1 MAKKTY
7 IDKAT
12 IKRRMFMVLCILF
25 VLFFLL
31 AGRLTYLMVFQSEKY
46 KAIANEQWTSQVK
59 IDAKRGKILDR
70 NMHEL
75 ALSAN
80 VYRVDL
86 DMNSLRTTMS
96 NKKLS
101 QDQVA
106 EQLAKALDMDVKD
119 VNSVLNK
126 KLKSGLPIATATLAR
141 RIEKE
146 NADKVRALNLLG
158 VNISEDT
165 KRYYPN
171 GDFLSQVIGHTNY
184 DGVGLTGV
192 ELKYDSYLKGKAGEL
207 VSETD
212 QKSQYLPYTISKYT
226 KPENGKDVV
235 LTIDDMIQHFAE
247 KAAQEALTV
256 NKAKAVSII
265 VMNPNNGE
273 ILAMANTPGYD
284 LNNPWKDGASY
295 NELQASWRNRAVSDT
310 FEPGSIFK
318 VITAAAA
325 MSEKVVNENSTFN
338 CTGSL
343 KVGGRTI
350 KCWKTSGHGQQN
362 FVDILKNS
370 CNVGFMKVGAALG
383 KEKLNKY
390 ISAFGLGKKTGID
403 LPGEASGIVK
413 STSSITETDL
423 ATISFGQ
430 TDTVSCIQYL
440 TAFNAV
446 ANGGTLITPHVM
458 KEIIGY
464 DDDDNV
470 NYKLEY
476 SDYNKRKVLEPD
488 IAKTLRG
495 YLEQVVSKGGGAKA
509 FIEGY
514 HIAGKTGTAQKISGK
529 GTYAQGK
536 YIASFVG
543 MAPADNPQFTVM
555 ISIDEPDPSNYYA
568 GQIAAPV
575 AKQVFYD
582 IFNYKQIKSEASDED
597 TKNSLLKDVMIPEV
611 RGLTVEN
618 AKKKLRENH
627 LDYQIYGTGK
637 YITKIVPAPGM
648 MVKEGTKLLLYSDN
662 NANYNKVVVVPNFL
676 GMTKEKAQSVL
687 SNLGLKGEFSGNGMV
702 TEQSL
707 SEGEEVNKGTTIKLN
722 LEVIGD

>member
-7 IDKAT
+7 IDRAT

-31 AGRLTYLMVFQSEKY
+31 TVRLTYLMVFQSEKY
-46 KAIANEQWTSQVK
+46 KSIANEQWTSQVK

-70 NMHEL
+70 NGNEL

-86 DMNSLRTTMS
+86 DMNTLRTTMS
-96 NKKLS
+96 NKKLT

-106 EQLAKALDMDVKD
+106 EKLSKALDMDVKD
-119 VNSVLNK
+119 VNTVLNK
-126 KLKSGLPIATATLAR
+126 KLKSGLPLATAILAR

-171 GDFLSQVIGHTNY
+171 GNFLSQVIGHTNS

-235 LTIDDMIQHFAE
+235 LTIDEMIQHFAE
-247 KAAQEALTV
+247 KAALDAMKV

-265 VMNPNNGE
+265 VMDPNTGE

-295 NELQASWRNRAVSDT
+295 DELQASWRNRAVSDT

-318 VITAAAA
+318 VITASAAL
-325 MSEKVVNENSTFN
+325 SEKVVNEKSSFN

-350 KCWKTSGHGQQN
+350 RCWKTSGHGQQN
-362 FVDILKNS
+362 FIDILKNS
-370 CNVGFMKVGAALG
+370 CNVGFMKVGALLG
-383 KEKLNKY
+383 KERLNKY
-390 ISAFGLGKKTGID
+390 IYNFGLGKKTGVD

-413 STSSITETDL
+413 STKTITESDL

-458 KEIIGY
+458 KKIVGY
-464 DDDDNV
+464 DDNDNE
-470 NYKLEY
+470 NYKQEY
-476 SDYNKRKVLEPD
+476 SNYNKRKILDSEV
-488 IAKTLRG
+488 AKTLRG

-509 FIEGY
+509 FIDGY

-529 GTYAQGK
+529 GTYADGK

-543 MAPADNPQFTVM
+543 MAPADNPKVTVM

-575 AKQVFYD
+575 AKQIFYD
-582 IFNYKQIKSEASDED
+582 IFNYYSIKSDASPED
-597 TKNSLLKDVMIPEV
+597 TKNSLLKDIMIPEV
-611 RGLTVEN
+611 RGLLVEN
-618 AKKKLRENH
+618 AKKLLRENH
-627 LDYQIYGTGK
+627 LDFQIEGTGK

-648 MVKEGTKLLLYSDN
+648 YVKEGTKLLLYSDN
-662 NANYNKVVVVPNFL
+662 KDNYNKVVVVPNFV
-676 GMTKEKAQSVL
+676 GMTKEKAEDVL
-687 SNLGLKGEFSGNGMV
+687 KNLGLKGEFTGSGMV
-702 TEQSL
+702 TEQSIA
-707 SEGEEVNKGTTIKLN
+707 EGEEVNKGTAIKLN
-722 LEVIGD
+722 LEVLGD

>member
-7 IDKAT
+7 IDRAT

-31 AGRLTYLMVFQSEKY
+31 TVRLTYLMVFQSEKY
-46 KAIANEQWTSQVK
+46 KSIANEQWTSQVK

-70 NMHEL
+70 NGNEL

-86 DMNSLRTTMS
+86 DMNTLRTTMS
-96 NKKLS
+96 NKKLT

-106 EQLAKALDMDVKD
+106 EKLSTALDMDVKD
-119 VNSVLNK
+119 VNTVLNK
-126 KLKSGLPIATATLAR
+126 KLKSGLPLATAILAR

-171 GDFLSQVIGHTNY
+171 GNFLSQVIGHTNS

-235 LTIDDMIQHFAE
+235 LTIDEMIQHFAE
-247 KAAQEALTV
+247 KAALDAMKV

-265 VMNPNNGE
+265 VMDPNTGE

-295 NELQASWRNRAVSDT
+295 DELQASWRNRAVSDT

-318 VITAAAA
+318 VITASAAL
-325 MSEKVVNENSTFN
+325 SEKVVNEKSSFN

-350 KCWKTSGHGQQN
+350 RCWKTSGHGQQN
-362 FVDILKNS
+362 FIDILKNS
-370 CNVGFMKVGAALG
+370 CNVGFMKVGALLG
-383 KEKLNKY
+383 KERLNKY
-390 ISAFGLGKKTGID
+390 IYNFGLGKKTGVD

-413 STSSITETDL
+413 STKTITESDL

-458 KEIIGY
+458 KKIVGY
-464 DDDDNV
+464 DDNDNE
-470 NYKLEY
+470 NYKQEY
-476 SDYNKRKVLEPD
+476 SNYNKRKILDSEV
-488 IAKTLRG
+488 AKTLRG

-509 FIEGY
+509 FIDGY

-529 GTYAQGK
+529 GTYADGK

-543 MAPADNPQFTVM
+543 MAPADNPKVTVM

-575 AKQVFYD
+575 AKQIFYD
-582 IFNYKQIKSEASDED
+582 IFNYYSIKSDASPED
-597 TKNSLLKDVMIPEV
+597 TKNSLLKDIMIPEV
-611 RGLTVEN
+611 RGLLVEN
-618 AKKKLRENH
+618 AKKLLRENH
-627 LDYQIYGTGK
+627 LDFQIEGTGK

-648 MVKEGTKLLLYSDN
+648 YVKEGTKLLLYSDN
-662 NANYNKVVVVPNFL
+662 KDNYNKVVVVPNFV
-676 GMTKEKAQSVL
+676 GMTKEKAEDVL
-687 SNLGLKGEFSGNGMV
+687 KNLGLKGEFTGSGMV
-702 TEQSL
+702 TEQSIA
-707 SEGEEVNKGTTIKLN
+707 EGEEVNKGIAIKLN
-722 LEVIGD
+722 LEVLGD

>member
-7 IDKAT
+7 IDRAT

-31 AGRLTYLMVFQSEKY
+31 TVRLTYLMVFQSEKY
-46 KAIANEQWTSQVK
+46 KSIANEQWTSQVK

-70 NMHEL
+70 NGNEL

-86 DMNSLRTTMS
+86 DMNTLRTTMS
-96 NKKLS
+96 KKKLT

-106 EQLAKALDMDVKD
+106 EKLSKALDMDVKD
-119 VNSVLNK
+119 VNTVLNK
-126 KLKSGLPIATATLAR
+126 KLKSGLPLATAILAR

-171 GDFLSQVIGHTNY
+171 GNFLSQVIGHTNS

-235 LTIDDMIQHFAE
+235 LTIDEMIQHFAE
-247 KAAQEALTV
+247 KAALDAMKV

-265 VMNPNNGE
+265 VMDPNTGE

-295 NELQASWRNRAVSDT
+295 DELQASWRNRAVSDT

-318 VITAAAA
+318 VITASAAL
-325 MSEKVVNENSTFN
+325 SEKVVNEKSSFN

-350 KCWKTSGHGQQN
+350 RCWKTSGHGQQN
-362 FVDILKNS
+362 FIDILKNS
-370 CNVGFMKVGAALG
+370 CNVGFMKVGALLG
-383 KEKLNKY
+383 KERLNKY
-390 ISAFGLGKKTGID
+390 IYNFGLGKKTGVD

-413 STSSITETDL
+413 STKTITESDL

-458 KEIIGY
+458 KKIVGY
-464 DDDDNV
+464 DDNDNE

-476 SDYNKRKVLEPD
+476 SNYNKRKILDSE

-509 FIEGY
+509 YIDGY

-529 GTYAQGK
+529 GTYADGK

-543 MAPADNPQFTVM
+543 MAPADNPKVTVM

-575 AKQVFYD
+575 AKQIFYD
-582 IFNYKQIKSEASDED
+582 IFNYYSIKSDASPED
-597 TKNSLLKDVMIPEV
+597 TKNSLLKDIMIPEV
-611 RGLTVEN
+611 RGLLVEN
-618 AKKKLRENH
+618 AKKLLRENH
-627 LDYQIYGTGK
+627 LDFQIEGTGK

-648 MVKEGTKLLLYSDN
+648 YVKEGTKLLLYSDN
-662 NANYNKVVVVPNFL
+662 KDNYNKVVVVPNFV
-676 GMTKEKAQSVL
+676 GMTKEKAEDVL
-687 SNLGLKGEFSGNGMV
+687 KNLGLKGEFTGSGMV
-702 TEQSL
+702 TEQSIA
-707 SEGEEVNKGTTIKLN
+707 EGEEVNKGTAIKLN
-722 LEVIGD
+722 LEVLGD

>member
-7 IDKAT
+7 IDRAT

-31 AGRLTYLMVFQSEKY
+31 TVRLTYLMVFQSEKY
-46 KAIANEQWTSQVK
+46 KSIANEQWTSQVK

-70 NMHEL
+70 NGNEL

-86 DMNSLRTTMS
+86 DMNTLRTTMS
-96 NKKLS
+96 KKKLT

-106 EQLAKALDMDVKD
+106 EKLSKALDMDVKD
-119 VNSVLNK
+119 VNTVLNK
-126 KLKSGLPIATATLAR
+126 KLKSGLPLATAILAR

-171 GDFLSQVIGHTNY
+171 GNFLSQVIGHTNS

-235 LTIDDMIQHFAE
+235 LTIDEMIQHFAE
-247 KAAQEALTV
+247 KAALDAMKV

-265 VMNPNNGE
+265 VMDPNTGE

-295 NELQASWRNRAVSDT
+295 DELQASWRNRAVSDT

-318 VITAAAA
+318 VITASAAL
-325 MSEKVVNENSTFN
+325 SEKVVNEKSSFN

-350 KCWKTSGHGQQN
+350 RCWKTSGHGQQN
-362 FVDILKNS
+362 FIDILKNS
-370 CNVGFMKVGAALG
+370 CNVGFMKVGALLG
-383 KEKLNKY
+383 KERLNKY
-390 ISAFGLGKKTGID
+390 IYNFGLGKKTGVD

-413 STSSITETDL
+413 STKTITESDL

-458 KEIIGY
+458 KKIVGY
-464 DDDDNV
+464 DDNDNE
-470 NYKLEY
+470 NYKQEY
-476 SDYNKRKVLEPD
+476 SNYNKRKILDSEV
-488 IAKTLRG
+488 AKTLRG

-509 FIEGY
+509 FIDGY

-529 GTYAQGK
+529 GTYADGK

-543 MAPADNPQFTVM
+543 MAPADNPKVTVM

-575 AKQVFYD
+575 AKQIFYD
-582 IFNYKQIKSEASDED
+582 IFNYYSIKSDASPED
-597 TKNSLLKDVMIPEV
+597 TKNSLLKDIMIPEV
-611 RGLTVEN
+611 RGLLVEN
-618 AKKKLRENH
+618 AKKILRENH
-627 LDYQIYGTGK
+627 LDFQIEGTGK

-648 MVKEGTKLLLYSDN
+648 YVKEGTKLLLYSDN
-662 NANYNKVVVVPNFL
+662 KDNYNKVVVVPNFV
-676 GMTKEKAQSVL
+676 GMTKEKAEDVL
-687 SNLGLKGEFSGNGMV
+687 KNLGLKGEFTGSGMV
-702 TEQSL
+702 TEQSIA
-707 SEGEEVNKGTTIKLN
+707 EGEEVNKGTAIKLN
-722 LEVIGD
+722 LEVLGD

>member
-7 IDKAT
+7 IDRAT

-31 AGRLTYLMVFQSEKY
+31 TVRLTYLMVFQSEKY
-46 KAIANEQWTSQVK
+46 KSIANEQWTSQVK

-70 NMHEL
+70 NGNEL

-86 DMNSLRTTMS
+86 DMNTLRTTMS
-96 NKKLS
+96 KKKLT

-106 EQLAKALDMDVKD
+106 EKLSKALDMDVKD
-119 VNSVLNK
+119 VNTVLNK
-126 KLKSGLPIATATLAR
+126 KLKSGLPLATAILAR

-171 GDFLSQVIGHTNY
+171 GNFLSQVIGHTNS

-235 LTIDDMIQHFAE
+235 LTIDEMIQHFAE
-247 KAAQEALTV
+247 KAALDAMKV

-265 VMNPNNGE
+265 VMDPNTGE

-295 NELQASWRNRAVSDT
+295 DELQASWRNRAVSDT

-318 VITAAAA
+318 VITASAAL
-325 MSEKVVNENSTFN
+325 SEKVVNEKSSFN

-350 KCWKTSGHGQQN
+350 RCWKTSGHGQQN
-362 FVDILKNS
+362 FIDILKNS
-370 CNVGFMKVGAALG
+370 CNVGFMKVGALLG
-383 KEKLNKY
+383 KERLNKY
-390 ISAFGLGKKTGID
+390 IYNFGLGKKTGVD

-413 STSSITETDL
+413 STKTITESDL

-458 KEIIGY
+458 KKIVGY
-464 DDDDNV
+464 DDNDNE
-470 NYKLEY
+470 NYKQEY
-476 SDYNKRKVLEPD
+476 SNYNKRKILDSEV
-488 IAKTLRG
+488 AKTLRG

-509 FIEGY
+509 FIDGY

-529 GTYAQGK
+529 GTYADGK

-543 MAPADNPQFTVM
+543 MAPADNPKVTVM

-575 AKQVFYD
+575 AKQIFYD
-582 IFNYKQIKSEASDED
+582 IFNYYSIKSDASPED
-597 TKNSLLKDVMIPEV
+597 TKNSLLKDIMIPEV
-611 RGLTVEN
+611 RGLLVEN
-618 AKKKLRENH
+618 AKKLLRENH
-627 LDYQIYGTGK
+627 LDFQIEGTGK

-648 MVKEGTKLLLYSDN
+648 YVKEGTKLLLYSDN
-662 NANYNKVVVVPNFL
+662 KDNYNKVVVVPNFV
-676 GMTKEKAQSVL
+676 GMTKEKAEDVL
-687 SNLGLKGEFSGNGMV
+687 KNLGLKGEFTGSGMV
-702 TEQSL
+702 TEQSIA
-707 SEGEEVNKGTTIKLN
+707 EGEEVNKGIAIKLN
-722 LEVIGD
+722 LEVLGD

>member
-1 MAKKTY
+1 
-7 IDKAT
+7 
-12 IKRRMFMVLCILF
+12 
-25 VLFFLL
+25 
-31 AGRLTYLMVFQSEKY
+31 MVFQSERY
-46 KAIANEQWTSQVK
+46 KSIANEQWTSQVK

-70 NMHEL
+70 NGNEL

-86 DMNSLRTTMS
+86 DMNTLRTTMS
-96 NKKLS
+96 NKKLT

-106 EQLAKALDMDVKD
+106 EKLSKALDMDVKD
-119 VNSVLNK
+119 VNTVLNK
-126 KLKSGLPIATATLAR
+126 KLKSGLPLATAILAR

-171 GDFLSQVIGHTNY
+171 GNFLSQVIGHTNS
-184 DGVGLTGV
+184 DGIGLTGV

-207 VSETD
+207 ISETD

-247 KAAQEALTV
+247 KAALDAMKV

-265 VMNPNNGE
+265 VMDPNTGE

-295 NELQASWRNRAVSDT
+295 DELQATWRNRAVSDT

-318 VITAAAA
+318 VITASAA

-350 KCWKTSGHGQQN
+350 RCWKTSGHGQQS
-362 FVDILKNS
+362 FLDILKNS

-383 KEKLNKY
+383 RERLNKY
-390 ISAFGLGKKTGID
+390 IYSFGLGKKTGVD

-413 STSSITETDL
+413 STNSITESDL

-458 KEIIGY
+458 KKVVGY
-464 DDDDNV
+464 DDNDNE

-476 SDYNKRKVLEPD
+476 NNYNKRKVLDSEV
-488 IAKTLRG
+488 AKTLRG

-509 FIEGY
+509 FVDGY

-529 GTYAQGK
+529 GTYASGK

-543 MAPADNPQFTVM
+543 MAPADNPKVTVM

-575 AKQVFYD
+575 AKQIFYD
-582 IFNYKQIKSEASDED
+582 IFNYYSINSDASQQD
-597 TKNSLLKDVMIPEV
+597 TKNSLLKDIMIPEV
-611 RGLTVEN
+611 RGLLVEN
-618 AKKKLRENH
+618 AKKLLRENH
-627 LDYQIYGTGK
+627 LDFQIEGTGK

-648 MVKEGTKLLLYSDN
+648 YVKEGTKLLLYSDN
-662 NANYNKVVVVPNFL
+662 NDNYNKVVVVPNFV
-676 GMTKEKAQSVL
+676 GMTKEKAEGVL
-687 SNLGLKGEFSGNGMV
+687 SNLGLKGNFTGSGMV
-702 TEQSL
+702 TEQSI
-707 SEGEEVNKGTTIKLN
+707 SEGEEVNKGTAIKLN
-722 LEVIGD
+722 LEVLGD

>member
-7 IDKAT
+7 IDRAT
-12 IKRRMFMVLCILF
+12 IKRRMFIILCILF

-31 AGRLTYLMVFQSEKY
+31 AGRLCYVMIFQSEKY
-46 KAIANEQWTSQVK
+46 KSIANEQWTSQVK
-59 IDAKRGKILDR
+59 IDAKRGKILDT
-70 NMHEL
+70 NGNEL

-80 VYRVDL
+80 VYRIDL
-86 DMNSLRTTMS
+86 DMNTLRTTMS

-106 EQLAKALDMDVKD
+106 EKLSKALDMDVKD
-119 VNSVLNK
+119 VNTVLNK
-126 KLKSGLPIATATLAR
+126 KLKSGLPLATAILAR

-146 NADKVRALNLLG
+146 NADKARALNLLG

-171 GDFLSQVIGHTNY
+171 GNFLSQVIGHTNY

-207 VSETD
+207 ISETD

-247 KAAQEALTV
+247 KAALDAMKV
-256 NKAKAVSII
+256 NKAKAVTVI
-265 VMNPNNGE
+265 VMDPNNGE
-273 ILAMANTPGYD
+273 ILAMATTPGYD
-284 LNNPWKDGASY
+284 LNNPWKDGLSF
-295 NELQASWRNRAVSDT
+295 NELQAEWRNRAVSDT

-318 VITAAAA
+318 VITASAAL
-325 MSEKVVNENSTFN
+325 SEKVVNEKSTFN

-350 KCWKTSGHGQQN
+350 RCWKTSGHGQQN
-362 FVDILKNS
+362 FIDILKNS

-390 ISAFGLGKKTGID
+390 ISSFGLGKKTGVD

-413 STSSITETDL
+413 STNSITESDL

-464 DDDDNV
+464 DDSDNE
-470 NYKLEY
+470 NYKLAY
-476 SDYNKRKVLEPD
+476 SNYNKRKVLDPD

-495 YLEQVVSKGGGAKA
+495 YLEQVISKGGGAKA
-509 FIEGY
+509 FIDGY

-529 GTYAQGK
+529 GTYAPGK

-543 MAPADNPQFTVM
+543 MAPADNPMYTVM

-568 GQIAAPV
+568 GQIAAPI

-582 IFNYKQIKSEASDED
+582 IFNYKAIKSEASQEK
-597 TKNSLLKDVMIPEV
+597 TNISLLKDIMIPEI
-611 RGLTVEN
+611 RGLLVEN
-618 AKKKLRENH
+618 AKKILRENH
-627 LDYQIYGTGK
+627 LDFQIEGNGK

-648 MVKEGTKLLLYSDN
+648 YVKEGTKLLLYSDN
-662 NANYNKVVVVPNFL
+662 NANYNKVVVVPNFV
-676 GMTKEKAQSVL
+676 GMTKEKALDVL
-687 SNLGLKGEFSGNGMV
+687 KNLGLKGNLTGSGMV
-702 TEQSL
+702 TEQSIA
-707 SEGEEVNKGTTIKLN
+707 EGEEVEKGITIKLN
-722 LEVIGD
+722 LEVLGD

>member
-7 IDKAT
+7 IDRAT

-31 AGRLTYLMVFQSEKY
+31 TVRLTYLMVFQSEKY
-46 KAIANEQWTSQVK
+46 KSIANEQWTSQVK

-70 NMHEL
+70 NGNEL

-86 DMNSLRTTMS
+86 DMNTLRTTMS
-96 NKKLS
+96 KKKLT

-106 EQLAKALDMDVKD
+106 EKLSKALDMDVKN
-119 VNSVLNK
+119 VNTVLNK
-126 KLKSGLPIATATLAR
+126 KLKSGLPLATAILAR

-171 GDFLSQVIGHTNY
+171 GNFLSQVIGHTNS

-235 LTIDDMIQHFAE
+235 LTIDEMIQHFAE
-247 KAAQEALTV
+247 KAALDAMKV

-265 VMNPNNGE
+265 VMDPNTGE

-295 NELQASWRNRAVSDT
+295 DELQASWRNRAVSDT

-318 VITAAAA
+318 VITASAAL
-325 MSEKVVNENSTFN
+325 SEKVVNEKSSFN

-350 KCWKTSGHGQQN
+350 RCWKTSGHGQQT
-362 FVDILKNS
+362 FIDILKNS
-370 CNVGFMKVGAALG
+370 CNVGFMKVGALLG
-383 KEKLNKY
+383 KERLNKY
-390 ISAFGLGKKTGID
+390 IYNFGLGKKTGVD

-413 STSSITETDL
+413 STKTITESDL

-458 KEIIGY
+458 KKIIGY
-464 DDDDNV
+464 DDNDNE
-470 NYKLEY
+470 NYKQEY
-476 SDYNKRKVLEPD
+476 SNYNKRKILDSEV
-488 IAKTLRG
+488 AKTLRG

-509 FIEGY
+509 FIDGY

-529 GTYAQGK
+529 GTYADGK

-543 MAPADNPQFTVM
+543 MAPADNPKVSVM

-582 IFNYKQIKSEASDED
+582 IFNYYSIKSDASPED
-597 TKNSLLKDVMIPEV
+597 TKNSLLKDIMIPEV
-611 RGLTVEN
+611 RGLSVEN
-618 AKKKLRENH
+618 AKKLLRENH
-627 LDYQIYGTGK
+627 LDFQIEGTGK

-648 MVKEGTKLLLYSDN
+648 YVKEGTKLLLYSDN
-662 NANYNKVVVVPNFL
+662 KDNYNKVVVVPNFV
-676 GMTKEKAQSVL
+676 GMTKEKAEGVL
-687 SNLGLKGEFSGNGMV
+687 KNLGLKGEFTGSGMV
-702 TEQSL
+702 TEQSIA
-707 SEGEEVNKGTTIKLN
+707 EGEEVNKGTAIRLN
-722 LEVIGD
+722 LEVLGD

>member
-7 IDKAT
+7 IDRAT

-31 AGRLTYLMVFQSEKY
+31 ACRLTYLMVFQSERY
-46 KAIANEQWTSQVK
+46 KSIANEQWTSQVK

-70 NMHEL
+70 NGNEL

-86 DMNSLRTTMS
+86 DMNTLRTTMS
-96 NKKLS
+96 NKKLT

-106 EQLAKALDMDVKD
+106 EKLSKALDMDVKD
-119 VNSVLNK
+119 VNTVLNK
-126 KLKSGLPIATATLAR
+126 KLKSGLPLATAILAR

-171 GDFLSQVIGHTNY
+171 GNFLSQVIGHTNS
-184 DGVGLTGV
+184 DGIGLTGV

-207 VSETD
+207 ISETD

-247 KAAQEALTV
+247 KAALDAMKV

-265 VMNPNNGE
+265 VMDPNTGE

-295 NELQASWRNRAVSDT
+295 DELQATWRNRAVSDT

-318 VITAAAA
+318 VITASAA

-350 KCWKTSGHGQQN
+350 RCWKTSGHGQQS
-362 FVDILKNS
+362 FLDILKNS

-383 KEKLNKY
+383 RERLNKY
-390 ISAFGLGKKTGID
+390 IYSFGLGKKTGVD

-413 STSSITETDL
+413 STNSITESDL

-458 KEIIGY
+458 KKVVGY
-464 DDDDNV
+464 DDNDNE

-476 SDYNKRKVLEPD
+476 NNYNKRKVLDSEV
-488 IAKTLRG
+488 AKTLRG

-509 FIEGY
+509 FVDGY

-529 GTYAQGK
+529 GTYASGK

-543 MAPADNPQFTVM
+543 MAPADNPKVTVM

-575 AKQVFYD
+575 AKQIFYD
-582 IFNYKQIKSEASDED
+582 IFNYYSINSDASQQD
-597 TKNSLLKDVMIPEV
+597 TKNSLLKDIMIPEV
-611 RGLTVEN
+611 RGLLVEN
-618 AKKKLRENH
+618 AKKLLRENH
-627 LDYQIYGTGK
+627 LDFQIEGTGK

-648 MVKEGTKLLLYSDN
+648 YVKEGTKLLLYSDN
-662 NANYNKVVVVPNFL
+662 NDNYNKVVVVPNFV
-676 GMTKEKAQSVL
+676 GMTKEKAEGVL
-687 SNLGLKGEFSGNGMV
+687 SNLGLKGNFTGSGMV
-702 TEQSL
+702 TEQSI
-707 SEGEEVNKGTTIKLN
+707 SEGEEVNKGTAIKLN
-722 LEVIGD
+722 LEVLGD